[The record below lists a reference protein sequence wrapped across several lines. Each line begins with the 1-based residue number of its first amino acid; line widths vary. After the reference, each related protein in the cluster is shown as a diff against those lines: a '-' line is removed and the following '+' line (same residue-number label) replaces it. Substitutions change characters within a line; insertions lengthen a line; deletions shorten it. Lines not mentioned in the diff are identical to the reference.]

1 MSPRSKEFMEQAR
14 ERIAAAR
21 DLIETDH
28 AVASISSSYYAMLYA
43 ARAAL
48 SERDQHAKTHSGTWA
63 AFSRELVATAELPR
77 ELARL
82 AADAQRLREG
92 GDYDAASHDLATA
105 RELAEAAERF
115 VDAVEGVLE

>member
-1 MSPRSKEFMEQAR
+1 MSPRSAEFMEQAR

-21 DLIETDH
+21 DLIETEH

-63 AFSRELVATAELPR
+63 SFNPR
-77 ELARL
+77 
-82 AADAQRLREG
+82 
-92 GDYDAASHDLATA
+92 A
-105 RELAEAAERF
+105 REDGSRTS
-115 VDAVEGVLE
+115 